1 MYNMAVSADGVPV
14 SGGGLFVGRLV
25 VWLLGMDL
33 LFFCIATLCIL
44 VICWLVRF
52 IITLKEDR
60 K

>member
-1 MYNMAVSADGVPV
+1 MYNLAVSADGVPV
-14 SGGGLFVGRLV
+14 SGGGLFVWRLV
-25 VWLLGMDL
+25 AYLMTMDL
-33 LFFCIATLCIL
+33 LFFCIAALCIL